1 MDCANAE
8 ENVQKVEHTQA
19 ICSDK
24 SKSRRTKE
32 NRKKMQKK
40 KKNNKWE
47 MKSSMRPTEAYSQN
61 DRPEPSAIEY

>member
-32 NRKKMQKK
+32 NRKKNA
-40 KKNNKWE
+40 KKN
-47 MKSSMRPTEAYSQN
+47 
-61 DRPEPSAIEY
+61 